1 MRLNVTPC
9 ILCCLS
15 ICFFLLSSK
24 SLEAQHVTISM
35 SNCAVI
41 SNKEVQFDVN
51 VLNDGTVPLK
61 YNSMVIR
68 FEHSAGIYT
77 APTTFSWGMVAGSQ
91 QSSWPQNSGF
101 NFPGNLATM
110 LWGYTA
116 SNRQCSKSLSSPI
129 FFTNANAPSLPIGTN
144 VKIGRFFLKTTNG
157 HFTMNNLLSLTWAS
171 TAGLVA
177 WVGTNTTVTNLNTA
191 TTRSLITPCSFFI
204 PYPLPVS
211 LKEFTGKQVGQTDQL
226 NWISSNEENTSYYN
240 LQYSTD
246 AHNFKTIA
254 TLNSQA
260 QGGASSID
268 LAYQYLHENP
278 VVGHNYYRLE
288 EVDLD
293 GHSYLISQVV
303 DIEHVSTGNEVT
315 VFPNPTDKL
324 VHVNFYA
331 DKESRGVIQVKDLN
345 GRMLKEISF
354 TSNTGLNSIEVD
366 LDEIASGLYVV
377 QVFNQSRLLQTVSLL
392 KEEK

>member
-1 MRLNVTPC
+1 MRLNLTQC
-9 ILCCLS
+9 ILYSLS
-15 ICFFLLSSK
+15 ICLVLFSTK
-24 SLEAQHVTISM
+24 SVEAQHVTISM

-51 VLNDGTVPLK
+51 ILNDGTVPLK
-61 YNSMVIR
+61 FNSMVLR
-68 FEHSAGIYT
+68 FDHSAGIYT

-91 QSSWPQNSGF
+91 QASWPQNAGF

-110 LWGYTA
+110 LWGYTV
-116 SNRQCSKSLSSPI
+116 SNRQCSKSVSSPT

-171 TAGLVA
+171 TAGLVVWA
-177 WVGTNTTVTNLNTA
+177 GTSTTTSSLNTA
-191 TTRSLITPCSFFI
+191 STRSLITPCSFFI

-211 LKEFTGKQVGQTDQL
+211 LKEFTGKQVGETDLL
-226 NWISSNEENTSYYN
+226 NWVSAKEENTAYYN

-246 AHNFKTIA
+246 AQNFETIA

-268 LAYQYLHENP
+268 LAYQYVYEHP
-278 VVGHNYYRLE
+278 VLGHNYYRLE

-293 GHSYLISQVV
+293 GQHHLISKVV
-303 DIEHVSTGNEVT
+303 DIEHRSLQQEVSI
-315 VFPNPTDKL
+315 FPNPANKL

-331 DKESRGVIQVKDLN
+331 EKESRGMIQLKDLH
-345 GRMLKEISF
+345 GSMLKEISF
-354 TSNTGLNSIEVD
+354 TSNPGLNSIELD

-392 KEEK
+392 KEVK

>member
-1 MRLNVTPC
+1 MGLNLTKL
-9 ILCCLS
+9 ILFAAAICLGLFS
-15 ICFFLLSSK
+15 SEYLS
-24 SLEAQHVTISM
+24 AQHVTISM

-41 SNKEVQFDVN
+41 SNSEVQFDVN

-61 YNSMVIR
+61 FNSMVLR

-91 QSSWPQNSGF
+91 QASWPQNAGF

-110 LWGYTA
+110 LWGYTV
-116 SNRQCSKSLSSPI
+116 SNRQCSKSVSSPT

-144 VKIGRFFLKTTNG
+144 VKIGRFYLKTTNG

-171 TAGLVA
+171 TAGLVVWA
-177 WVGTNTTVTNLNTA
+177 GTSTITSSLNTN

-211 LKEFTGKQVGQTDQL
+211 LKEFSGKQVGETDQL
-226 NWISSNEENTSYYN
+226 NWVSAKEENTAYYN

-246 AHNFKTIA
+246 ATNFTTIA
-254 TLNSQA
+254 KVNSLA
-260 QGGASSID
+260 QTGSSTVD
-268 LAYQYLHENP
+268 LAYQYVYEHP

-293 GHSYLISQVV
+293 GQPHLISKVL
-303 DIEHVSTGNEVT
+303 DIEHMPLQHEVSI
-315 VFPNPTDKL
+315 FPNPADKL

-331 DKESRGVIQVKDLN
+331 EKESRGMIQLKDLN
-345 GRMLKEISF
+345 GRKLKEISF
-354 TSNTGLNSIEVD
+354 TSNAGLNSIEVD
-366 LDEIASGLYVV
+366 LDEIASGMYVL
-377 QVFNQSRLLQTVSLL
+377 QLFNQSRLLQNVSLL
-392 KEEK
+392 KEKK